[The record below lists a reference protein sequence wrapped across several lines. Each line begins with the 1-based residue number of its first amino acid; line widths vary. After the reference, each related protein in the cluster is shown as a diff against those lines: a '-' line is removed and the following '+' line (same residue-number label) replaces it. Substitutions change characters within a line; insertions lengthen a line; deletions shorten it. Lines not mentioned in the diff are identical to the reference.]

1 MFKAYC
7 TIHNA
12 AVALL
17 SPVSWVTFLFC
28 KSNSILFSVFVCF
41 LVIVLRIHQLGEDLS
56 GMTGRIKVVCMIA
69 SFLLGAL
76 FASVSAEDVFVM
88 IEIVVLILIKLRLRH
103 FYCYVFISF
112 FLVEILLR

>member
-7 TIHNA
+7 TIHSA

-17 SPVSWVTFLFC
+17 SPVSCVTFLFC
-28 KSNSILFSVFVCF
+28 KSNSIHFSVFVCF

-56 GMTGRIKVVCMIA
+56 RMTGRIKVVCMIA

-112 FLVEILLR
+112 LFC